1 MDIVSVSF
9 MLSDRK
15 YSQTIVKQLS
25 NSSQTVVRTKSTV
38 LPPLDFLSLGP
49 ECSNRESRVLGFS
62 VHKFS
67 YSKGLKPLDP
77 RFKHSGT
84 TIYKS
89 FSFTAGGVFR
99 QILRNAKRANSPAA
113 EGREFTASLFLAN
126 SPTLPLSPHNRLT
139 IV

>member
-67 YSKGLKPLDP
+67 YSNNPETLDP

-99 QILRNAKRANSPAA
+99 QILRDAKRANSPAA
-113 EGREFTASLFLAN
+113 EGRELTASVFLAN

-139 IV
+139 TV